1 MNWFRNNAKK
11 FYKIMMQEQLDTIEK
26 KLDKITTALVGNE
39 FNSKGLV
46 HRVEAVEKY
55 QESDKKEK
63 WMVAGGVVVIGGL
76 IKFWDKIFHI

>member
-1 MNWFRNNAKK
+1 
-11 FYKIMMQEQLDTIEK
+11 MQEQLDTIEK
-26 KLDKITTALVGNE
+26 KLDTITTALIGNE

-63 WMVAGGVVVIGGL
+63 WMVAGGVIVIGGL
-76 IKFWDKIFHI
+76 IKFWDKLFHI